1 MVEISE
7 VIDTPSPEENAVDV
21 RSQERLADADEIESA
36 LLSHL
41 TRPSAQLHVKNL
53 ITKLRKEGKA
63 LQRVAVSTSA
73 AAGGSSPSDSAK
85 PAVEPVKTA
94 EAAAPTQQ
102 TTRTTTTTP
111 NVNKK
116 YQSFPTHYFDCGEY
130 NSPTVTVYIPL
141 NDIGSHDKSKIS
153 CEFTSTSFDLIVADF
168 TPPAGGATQKSM
180 SYRLLNDNLAHNID
194 TSKSKYIIKSNKIII
209 KLGKIKGEYS
219 YDHWTDL
226 SAKKKKS
233 SSSSGGKGKNK
244 EDPTAGIM
252 DLMKD
257 MYDNGDDNMRK
268 MIGETMYKQRTG
280 QLNGKDG
287 MGDMGMDG
295 LGGMNDLGL

>member
-7 VIDTPSPEENAVDV
+7 VIDSPAAEENAVDV
-21 RSQERLADADEIESA
+21 RSHERLADADEIESA

-73 AAGGSSPSDSAK
+73 AASANGGSTSSDSAK
-85 PAVEPVKTA
+85 PAVKTD

-102 TTRTTTTTP
+102 ATRSTANITP

-141 NDIGSHDKSKIS
+141 NGIGSHEKSKIS
-153 CEFTSTSFDLIVADF
+153 
-168 TPPAGGATQKSM
+168 
-180 SYRLLNDNLAHNID
+180 
-194 TSKSKYIIKSNKIII
+194 
-209 KLGKIKGEYS
+209 
-219 YDHWTDL
+219 
-226 SAKKKKS
+226 
-233 SSSSGGKGKNK
+233 
-244 EDPTAGIM
+244 
-252 DLMKD
+252 
-257 MYDNGDDNMRK
+257 
-268 MIGETMYKQRTG
+268 
-280 QLNGKDG
+280 
-287 MGDMGMDG
+287 
-295 LGGMNDLGL
+295 

>member
-1 MVEISE
+1 
-7 VIDTPSPEENAVDV
+7 
-21 RSQERLADADEIESA
+21 
-36 LLSHL
+36 
-41 TRPSAQLHVKNL
+41 
-53 ITKLRKEGKA
+53 
-63 LQRVAVSTSA
+63 VSTSA
-73 AAGGSSPSDSAK
+73 AASAVAGGVSTSSDSAK
-85 PAVEPVKTA
+85 PAVETAKTA

-102 TTRTTTTTP
+102 ATRSTTTATST

-153 CEFTSTSFDLIVADF
+153 CEFTSTSFDLIVTDF
-168 TPPAGGATQKSM
+168 GEKSM
-180 SYRLLNDNLAHNID
+180 SYRLLNDNLAHEID
-194 TSKSKYIIKSNKIII
+194 VSKSKYIIKSNKIII

-233 SSSSGGKGKNK
+233 SSSSGGKNK

-287 MGDMGMDG
+287 GMGGMGDLGMDG
-295 LGGMNDLGL
+295 LGGMGDLGL